1 MRNAMRLLQLGRLI
15 VAATILT
22 GAAQSAA
29 AQTPPPKTAPAKTP
43 AQATSAKE
51 PRTIEITGTDDMKWS
66 VTTIEAKAGETIRI
80 RLKSVG
86 TMPKVAMAHNFVLLK
101 LGTDQIAF
109 TNAAAPAR
117 ATDFIPPAMK
127 DKVLATTGLAGNG
140 ETVETTFKVP
150 TARGKY
156 PYVCTFPGHFV
167 AGMKGT
173 LVVK

>member
-1 MRNAMRLLQLGRLI
+1 MRLQQHVRLI

-22 GAAQSAA
+22 AIAQSAP
-29 AQTPPPKTAPAKTP
+29 AQTPPAQTPPAKTGP
-43 AQATSAKE
+43 ASAKE
-51 PRTIEITGTDDMKWS
+51 ARTIEITGTDDMKWS
-66 VTTIEAKAGETIRI
+66 VTTIEAKPGETLRI

-86 TMPKVAMAHNFVLLK
+86 TMPKVAMAHNFVVLK

-117 ATDFIPPAMK
+117 ATDFIPPTMK

-140 ETVETTFKVP
+140 ETVEVTFKVP

-156 PYVCTFPGHFV
+156 PYVCTFPGHFL

-173 LVVK
+173 LIVK